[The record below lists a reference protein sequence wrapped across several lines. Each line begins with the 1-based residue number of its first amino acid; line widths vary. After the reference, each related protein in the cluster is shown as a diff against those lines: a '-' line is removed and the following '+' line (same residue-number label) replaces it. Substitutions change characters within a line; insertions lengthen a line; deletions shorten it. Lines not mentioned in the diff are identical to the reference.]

1 MLTTFFFFCSV
12 SFFSDFLQEGFD
24 QSFIEESIFERLKD
38 DNRDVVMSAFSALEV
53 GVFILISQVR
63 FLSGSEYVSG
73 MYSF

>member
-1 MLTTFFFFCSV
+1 M
-12 SFFSDFLQEGFD
+12 
-24 QSFIEESIFERLKD
+24 
-38 DNRDVVMSAFSALEV
+38 MSAFSALEV

>member
-1 MLTTFFFFCSV
+1 MLTTFFFCCSV